1 MAVSGLWYR
10 DDAGLWHEATA
21 GSDGAAAARSAAVLE
36 HTMQR
41 GTALPPGTEH
51 RWRGEFSIAT
61 DGDYDLNLQLLGAIG
76 SLGIDG
82 RRVAATNEL
91 GLHGGVLQPS
101 EDNVLP
107 TVDGVDNV
115 RRRVHLSAGA
125 RSFALELNGDCSRQP
140 APVLLTRVT
149 PRPRR

>member
-1 MAVSGLWYR
+1 GEAMPVSALSYR
-10 DDAGLWHEATA
+10 DDSGPWQQATA
-21 GSDGAAAARSAAVLE
+21 GSDGAAARPAAVLE
-36 HTMQR
+36 YTMQR

-76 SLGIDG
+76 SLSIDG

-101 EDNVLP
+101 EDNLLP
-107 TVDGVDNV
+107 TVDGLDNV
-115 RRRVHLSAGA
+115 RRRVHLPTGA
-125 RSFALELNGDCSRQP
+125 HSFALALHRDSRGQP
-140 APVLLTRVT
+140 IQVP
-149 PRPRR
+149 PP